1 MSDDLI
7 QRFERYKKKVE
18 KAQNEVS
25 RLKGRLD
32 SLQSSIEEQ
41 FGTSKIS
48 ELKKMLNSK
57 TKKKEQIENE
67 LEEKMSELEQYLS
80 DDEAE

>member
-1 MSDDLI
+1 MSDLI
-7 QRFERYKKKVE
+7 QKFERYKKKVE

-32 SLQSSIEEQ
+32 SLQSSAEEQ

-57 TKKKEQIENE
+57 MKQKEKIENE
-67 LEEKMSELEQYLS
+67 LEEKMKELEQYFEES
-80 DDEAE
+80 E